1 MSRNP
6 PPKGR
11 SYPFAQR
18 GSAFWE
24 KCHVTYDQAVDMY
37 YDQTAM
43 QQHLGHNPI
52 VNSLVYKRVTYPNIF
67 DAQRA
72 YTPDQNAFYQ
82 KKEQEQLAFEARGIK
97 AFKNMNDAI
106 RGRLNPTED
115 GLANPLERPLKPMGD
130 VSKGIFEQFTNE
142 VVHEPSDRSAETAS
156 VQPNLPE
163 IQASE
168 DGRESVQEQWQPVAG
183 DFPLL
188 VFETKNNMDD
198 FDAPDMN
205 FGDEDRFKI
214 ESYGFMQPFKDSY
227 AAPQAGYPASNYTV
241 SEDQFSLPASEHF
254 ERMRFL
260 GKVFSNVTVGSILG
274 FETSSVFSE
283 MVDKF
288 ERNEG
293 GYYSNPL
300 LTNALKEHKTT
311 SNFHQALKKC
321 LEESL
326 KNGRLPDDIVSVSS
340 QYMMSSEGERL
351 PKFDSSPRS
360 RDLYNGTVLSIHDIW
375 SLRVYVERLEYK
387 GNKIRGIFKY
397 EVQDHFGL
405 DTNDINHDFSDGIK
419 KQYEQLE
426 GFRSWYLLQHFK
438 GYGYKPFITKIDFE
452 L

>member
-11 SYPFAQR
+11 NYPFAQR

-24 KCHVTYDQAVDMY
+24 QCHVTYDQAVDMY

-72 YTPDQNAFYQ
+72 YTQDQNSFYQ
-82 KKEQEQLAFEARGIK
+82 KKEQEQLELEARGIK

-142 VVHEPSDRSAETAS
+142 VVHEPSARSAEIAS
-156 VQPNLPE
+156 VQPNLQE

-168 DGRESVQEQWQPVAG
+168 GKREFVQEQWQSVAG

-188 VFETKNNMDD
+188 VFETKNKMDD

-205 FGDEDRFKI
+205 SGDEDRFKI

-241 SEDQFSLPASEHF
+241 LEDQFSLPASEHF
-254 ERMRFL
+254 ERMRSL
-260 GKVFSNVTVGSILG
+260 GKAFSNVTVGSILG

-300 LTNALKEHKTT
+300 LSRALQEHETT
-311 SNFHQALKKC
+311 QRFHQALKKC
-321 LEESL
+321 LGD
-326 KNGRLPDDIVSVSS
+326 NVQDGRLPDDVLSVSS
-340 QYMMSSEGERL
+340 LYMSTKGKGANL
-351 PKFDSSPRS
+351 PQFSTDLTGA
-360 RDLYNGTVLSIHDIW
+360 DLYNGNVLTVHGIW
-375 SLRVYVERLEYK
+375 SMRVYVEQLEYK
-387 GNKIRGIFKY
+387 GNQVRGTFKY
-397 EVQDHFGL
+397 TVQDHFGL
-405 DTNDINHDFSDGIK
+405 DHRDIDHEWSEPHRW
-419 KQYEQLE
+419 YEKLE
-426 GFRSWYLLQHFK
+426 GFRSWYL
-438 GYGYKPFITKIDFE
+438 
-452 L
+452 

>member
-43 QQHLGHNPI
+43 QQHLGHDPI

-72 YTPDQNAFYQ
+72 YTQDQNAFYQ
-82 KKEQEQLAFEARGIK
+82 KKEHEQLAFEARGIK

-130 VSKGIFEQFTNE
+130 LSKGIFEQFTNE

-156 VQPNLPE
+156 VQPNLQE

-168 DGRESVQEQWQPVAG
+168 GKREFVQEQWQSVAG

-188 VFETKNNMDD
+188 VFETKNKMDD

-205 FGDEDRFKI
+205 SGDEDRFKI
-214 ESYGFMQPFKDSY
+214 ESYGFMQPFKDRY
-227 AAPQAGYPASNYTV
+227 AAPQAGYPASNYAV
-241 SEDQFSLPASEHF
+241 LEDQFSLPASEHF
-254 ERMRFL
+254 ERMRSL
-260 GKVFSNVTVGSILG
+260 GKAFSNVTVGSILG

-300 LTNALKEHKTT
+300 LSRALKEHETT
-311 SNFHQALKKC
+311 QRFHQALKKC
-321 LEESL
+321 LGD
-326 KNGRLPDDIVSVSS
+326 NVQDGRLPDDVLSVSS
-340 QYMMSSEGERL
+340 LYMSTKGKGANL
-351 PKFDSSPRS
+351 PQFSTDLTGA
-360 RDLYNGTVLSIHDIW
+360 DLYNGNVLTVHGIW
-375 SLRVYVERLEYK
+375 SMRVYVEQLEYK
-387 GNKIRGIFKY
+387 GNQVRGTFKY
-397 EVQDHFGL
+397 TVQDHFGL
-405 DTNDINHDFSDGIK
+405 DHRDIDHEWSEPHRW
-419 KQYEQLE
+419 YEKLE

-438 GYGYKPFITKIDFE
+438 GYGYQPFITKMDFE